1 MLESEGKKELTGIAR
16 SIDTLFLRMEGG
28 APALEEVDASVA
40 PTGEVSSIADDG
52 EIASSTDAVVVPP
65 PPAEAL
71 AEEAAATATDWADE
85 ATPSDALTEMELAPS
100 PDPEPLDTEELEAVE
115 VLEVV
120 EVLEAVDDTPD
131 GDLPEVAELPAPE
144 PVEAIVAESIET
156 PEEPLAPVEPTN
168 EEDAPPTELDLAVDA
183 YIGGDLERA
192 SEIERVGREMVE
204 RRELAPVA
212 RAVVRLTVAA
222 GDPPDASVYAVAES
236 ITESIVLEHV
246 VRQLGGER
254 VEETRQECYGACRTI
269 GEPMAHALRE
279 GLGDT
284 STDRL
289 ARRNYCDALLAM
301 GDVSRPTIDE
311 MALDDNRFL
320 ARNAIAMLGEIG
332 GADALELVT
341 PALGNPDARVRR
353 EALRSLAKIGDAD
366 SGSKLMEMGLLDDS
380 DEDVRVAAAITAGEL
395 RVARALKPL
404 IAMLDETKDPDRAI
418 PLIRALGLLE
428 DPGAV
433 PSIEKW
439 AVPALFFKPRTDA
452 RIAAYRALY
461 SIGTPHAVK
470 LLAKASSDK
479 DAAVQSAVMG
489 MRKSEKKEPSGE
501 ASDEA

>member
-16 SIDTLFLRMEGG
+16 SIDTLFVRLEGG
-28 APALEEVDASVA
+28 ARVLESVDTPVAPPDELVPMVDDEEVAF
-40 PTGEVSSIADDG
+40 PET
-52 EIASSTDAVVVPP
+52 VVMPP
-65 PPAEAL
+65 PLPEI
-71 AEEAAATATDWADE
+71 EV
-85 ATPSDALTEMELAPS
+85 TPSS
-100 PDPEPLDTEELEAVE
+100 DPEGD
-115 VLEVV
+115 
-120 EVLEAVDDTPD
+120 VLEA
-131 GDLPEVAELPAPE
+131 LELSVVE
-144 PVEAIVAESIET
+144 PVEAVVPEPIESSTEPT
-156 PEEPLAPVEPTN
+156 APLAMDDDDE
-168 EEDAPPTELDLAVDA
+168 APPTELDLAVDA
-183 YIGGDLERA
+183 YLAGDLGRA
-192 SEIERVGREMVE
+192 SEIEGIGREMVE
-204 RRELAPVA
+204 RRELDPVA

-222 GDPPDASVYAVAES
+222 GDPPDASVYAAADS
-236 ITESIVLEHV
+236 ITQPIVLEHI
-246 VRQLGGER
+246 VRRLGAER
-254 VEETRQECYGACRTI
+254 VDETRQEYYGACRTI

-284 STDRL
+284 TTDRL

-366 SGSKLMEMGLLDDS
+366 SGSKLMEMGLLSDS
-380 DEDVRVAAAITAGEL
+380 DDDVRVAAAITAGEL
-395 RVARALKPL
+395 RVSRAVKPL

-433 PSIEKW
+433 SSIEKW
-439 AVPALFFKPRTDA
+439 AVPALFFKPRSDA

-479 DAAVQSAVMG
+479 DADVQSAVMG
-489 MRKSEKKEPSGE
+489 MRRSEKKAPSAEG
-501 ASDEA
+501 SDEA